1 MRCILTLLAGLAA
14 LALGACAAEERPIRL
29 SGALFHSFTLVD
41 LDAGKMIP
49 DAWVVLAEGRI
60 IRQGEGA
67 PPSDDFIA
75 EIDLSGA
82 RVMTGESGEISFVD
96 GRPLTDMTQAS
107 TAFVMGEDAL
117 HGADPLGRP
126 CDGGRASRL
135 PRNPIRDGD

>member
-1 MRCILTLLAGLAA
+1 MRHIVTLFAGLAA
-14 LALGACAAEERPIRL
+14 LTLGACVAEERPTRL

-41 LDAGKMIP
+41 PDAGELIP
-49 DAWVVLAEGRI
+49 NAWVVFAEGRI

-67 PPSDDFIA
+67 PPLGDFIA

-82 RVMTGESGEISFVD
+82 RVMTGESGEFSLID
-96 GRPLTDMTQAS
+96 GGPLTDMTQAS